1 MTNAI
6 LGWILGDVRMAGLS
20 ELFHFVSDER
30 AAALVDYAL
39 ITSLFAILCVAS
51 LNLLRTQT
59 GTNLNRTTNNLT
71 NMGYTP

>member
-1 MTNAI
+1 MDQVDGSVGRQDGGA
-6 LGWILGDVRMAGLS
+6 LVRVL
-20 ELFHFVSDER
+20 LHFVFDER

-39 ITSLFAILCVAS
+39 ITSLFAIVCVAS

-59 GTNLNRTTNNLT
+59 GTNLNRTSNNLT